1 MTLRNGGTKMPGE
14 PSTKNRI
21 KFDNRI
27 DKIESAYEFMLAY
40 AAQGHEAGG
49 DAHEAEIRVY
59 LNDID
64 QSLNDLVG
72 VIAALAEEKNSAAVD
87 TYREFINALDSDA
100 GKTRGAI
107 RLVLAQNS
115 ISSQLIDN
123 LNASI
128 HLRALLTD
136 LFVFDEA
143 LK

>member
-1 MTLRNGGTKMPGE
+1 MPGE
-14 PSTKNRI
+14 PFTKNRTE
-21 KFDNRI
+21 FDNRI

-49 DAHEAEIRVY
+49 GAAHEAEIRVY
-59 LNDID
+59 LNAID

-72 VIAALAEEKNSAAVD
+72 VIAALAEEKNPASVD
-87 TYREFINALDSDA
+87 TYREFINTLDSDA